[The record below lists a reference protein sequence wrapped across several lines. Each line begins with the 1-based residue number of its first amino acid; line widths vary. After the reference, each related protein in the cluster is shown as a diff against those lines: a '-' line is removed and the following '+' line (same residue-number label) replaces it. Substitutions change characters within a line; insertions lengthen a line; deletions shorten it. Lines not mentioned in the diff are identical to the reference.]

1 MSPYNLK
8 GELVNRC
15 NSHQNKM
22 IYKNPATM
30 LSVILKTEQE
40 QGVKLTW
47 FKCEVHNGYH
57 LTKWKNK
64 KDWQWTSD
72 LRRAG
77 RSFDGS
83 LTWEN
88 LLHLAL
94 PRIKSDT
101 PEKTNTSGKGQ
112 TGTNSG
118 AVFCSDIERVVQ
130 SSQCIKYPYF
140 LGVFAF
146 QPIWLFM
153 KGVRLSQFSP
163 EKVLK
168 MS

>member
-30 LSVILKTEQE
+30 LSVILKTEKE

-64 KDWQWTSD
+64 KD
-72 LRRAG
+72 
-77 RSFDGS
+77 
-83 LTWEN
+83 
-88 LLHLAL
+88 
-94 PRIKSDT
+94 
-101 PEKTNTSGKGQ
+101 
-112 TGTNSG
+112 
-118 AVFCSDIERVVQ
+118 
-130 SSQCIKYPYF
+130 
-140 LGVFAF
+140 
-146 QPIWLFM
+146 
-153 KGVRLSQFSP
+153 
-163 EKVLK
+163 
-168 MS
+168 